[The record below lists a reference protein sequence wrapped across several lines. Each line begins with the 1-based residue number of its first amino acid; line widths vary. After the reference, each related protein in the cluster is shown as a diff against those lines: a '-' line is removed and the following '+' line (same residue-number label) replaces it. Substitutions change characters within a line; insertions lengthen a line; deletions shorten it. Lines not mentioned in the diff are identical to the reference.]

1 MTIRTVKNWF
11 SKSWYFTV
19 LALLL
24 FGCKSGSDK
33 IISQEK
39 YQELLSKSYML
50 KPDSLLTSQDIAL
63 KIKVM
68 DFCFNNLTISDN
80 HQQLDVTR
88 EELESQGI
96 PSFYYDI
103 LQYQVYETNTNIEKW
118 IEEGTLDIDDLNL
131 DSSFKQAK
139 DLYFKQERP
148 RLLLR
153 IRE

>member
-24 FGCKSGSDK
+24 FGCKSDSDK